1 MNAEQLRDA
10 IGKID
15 DRFIE
20 EAEHYE
26 PEIKSRKLIW
36 IITSAS
42 AAVIALCTC
51 VHFHNATEH
60 ALRPEID
67 NSVVITTSV
76 SETETYETDVVKTEK
91 HVQISEPVTEN
102 TEATGMKSGEE
113 SSIPYEV
120 TVPEKTEATSENVGS
135 LGEKNV
141 PDLKPPE
148 MTDITAIE
156 PREVTREVQT
166 VAPVTEP
173 TVFPLTDVSTVTPV
187 SIETVPVPVPSQTS
201 YPSPSPKSTS
211 SPVST
216 SAPPAEVTDITSLSE
231 PSVSQTGSH
240 IHNHSKEDFPV
251 YLKTSDGVKY
261 ERNLLITKGHAG
273 KFIKNIFLSDD
284 EGNDYEV
291 SEYSLRYDVSE
302 YPLKSVSDDQV
313 SIFYFKSEDEYL
325 IYVKETENDS

>member
-91 HVQISEPVTEN
+91 HVQISELVTEN
-102 TEATGMKSGEE
+102 TEATGMKSGEG

-120 TVPEKTEATSENVGS
+120 TVPEKTEAPSGNVGS

-173 TVFPLTDVSTVTPV
+173 TVFPLKDASTGTPV

-201 YPSPSPKSTS
+201 YPSPSPKSTP

-261 ERNLLITKGHAG
+261 ERQLLITQGGRG
-273 KFIKNIFLSDD
+273 KFIKKIYLFDD

-302 YPLKSVSDDQV
+302 YPMKSVPDDQV
-313 SIFYFKSEDEYL
+313 SIFYFESEDEYL
-325 IYVKETENDS
+325 IYVKEP

>member
-26 PEIKSRKLIW
+26 PEIKSRKPIW

-91 HVQISEPVTEN
+91 HVQISELVTEN
-102 TEATGMKSGEE
+102 TEATGMESGEE

-120 TVPEKTEATSENVGS
+120 TVPEKTEAPSGNVGS

-187 SIETVPVPVPSQTS
+187 SIETVPVPVPSQIS
-201 YPSPSPKSTS
+201 YPSPSLTPT
-211 SPVST
+211 
-216 SAPPAEVTDITSLSE
+216 EVTDISLPES
-231 PSVSQTGSH
+231 SVSPTRRSS
-240 IHNHSKEDFPV
+240 IPEDFPV

-261 ERNLLITKGHAG
+261 ERKLLITKGQAG
-273 KFIKNIFLSDD
+273 KFIRKISLSDD
-284 EGNDYEV
+284 KGNDYEV

>member
-26 PEIKSRKLIW
+26 PEIKSRKPIW

-113 SSIPYEV
+113 SSIPYEA

-201 YPSPSPKSTS
+201 YPSPSLTPT
-211 SPVST
+211 
-216 SAPPAEVTDITSLSE
+216 EVTDISLPES
-231 PSVSQTGSH
+231 SVSPTRRSS
-240 IHNHSKEDFPV
+240 IPEDFPV

-261 ERNLLITKGHAG
+261 ERKLLITKGQAG
-273 KFIKNIFLSDD
+273 KFIRKISLSDD
-284 EGNDYEV
+284 KGNDYEV

>member
-26 PEIKSRKLIW
+26 PEIKSRKPIW

-91 HVQISEPVTEN
+91 HVQISELVTEN
-102 TEATGMKSGEE
+102 TESTGMKSGEE

-120 TVPEKTEATSENVGS
+120 TVPEKTDAPSGNVGS

-187 SIETVPVPVPSQTS
+187 SIETVPVPVPSQIS
-201 YPSPSPKSTS
+201 YPSPSLTPT
-211 SPVST
+211 
-216 SAPPAEVTDITSLSE
+216 EVTDISLPES
-231 PSVSQTGSH
+231 SVSPTRRSS
-240 IHNHSKEDFPV
+240 IPEDFPV

-261 ERNLLITKGHAG
+261 ERKLLITKGQAG
-273 KFIKNIFLSDD
+273 KFIRKISLSDD
-284 EGNDYEV
+284 KGNDYEV

>member
-1 MNAEQLRDA
+1 MNAEQLRYA

-15 DRFIE
+15 ERFLE

-26 PEIKSRKLIW
+26 PETRSRKPIW

-42 AAVIALCTC
+42 AAVIALCTGI
-51 VHFHNATEH
+51 HFHNATEH

-91 HVQISEPVTEN
+91 QVPISEPVTEN

-113 SSIPYEV
+113 SSIPYV
-120 TVPEKTEATSENVGS
+120 VAVPVKTEAPSGNVGS

-156 PREVTREVQT
+156 PGEVTREVQT

-173 TVFPLTDVSTVTPV
+173 TVFPLTDASTVTPV

-201 YPSPSPKSTS
+201 YPSPSL
-211 SPVST
+211 
-216 SAPPAEVTDITSLSE
+216 PPTEVTDISLPES
-231 PSVSQTGSH
+231 SVSPTRRS
-240 IHNHSKEDFPV
+240 SMPEDFPV

-261 ERNLLITKGHAG
+261 ERKLLITKGQAG
-273 KFIKNIFLSDD
+273 KFIRKISLSDD
-284 EGNDYEV
+284 KGNDYEV

>member
-26 PEIKSRKLIW
+26 PEIKSRKPIW

-91 HVQISEPVTEN
+91 HVQISELVTEN
-102 TEATGMKSGEE
+102 TESTGMKSGEE

-120 TVPEKTEATSENVGS
+120 TVPEKTDAPSGNVGS

-173 TVFPLTDVSTVTPV
+173 TVFPLTDASTVTPV
-187 SIETVPVPVPSQTS
+187 SIETVPVPVSSQTS

-261 ERNLLITKGHAG
+261 ERKLLITKGHAG

-284 EGNDYEV
+284 KGNDYEV

>member
-1 MNAEQLRDA
+1 MNAEQLRNA
-10 IGKID
+10 IGGID
-15 DRFIE
+15 ERFLE

-26 PEIKSRKLIW
+26 PETVSIKPIW

-42 AAVIALCTC
+42 AAVIALCTGI
-51 VHFHNATEH
+51 HFHNATEH

-120 TVPEKTEATSENVGS
+120 TVPEKTEATSGNVGS

-201 YPSPSPKSTS
+201 YPSPSPKSTP

-216 SAPPAEVTDITSLSE
+216 SAPPVEVTDITSLSE

>member
-1 MNAEQLRDA
+1 MNAEQLRYA

-15 DRFIE
+15 ERFLE

-26 PEIKSRKLIW
+26 PETRSRKPIW

-51 VHFHNATEH
+51 IHFHNEAEQARH
-60 ALRPEID
+60 PEID

-91 HVQISEPVTEN
+91 HVQISELVTEN
-102 TEATGMKSGEE
+102 TESTGMKSGEE

-120 TVPEKTEATSENVGS
+120 TVPEKTDAPSGNVGS

-187 SIETVPVPVPSQTS
+187 SIETVPVPVPSQIS
-201 YPSPSPKSTS
+201 YPSPSLTPT
-211 SPVST
+211 
-216 SAPPAEVTDITSLSE
+216 EVTDISLPES
-231 PSVSQTGSH
+231 SVSPTRRSS
-240 IHNHSKEDFPV
+240 IPEDFPV

-261 ERNLLITKGHAG
+261 ERKLLITKGQAG
-273 KFIKNIFLSDD
+273 KFIRKISLSDD
-284 EGNDYEV
+284 KGNDYEV